1 MVTKVHKVV
10 KVLHTHT
17 HTHTDKYYIHLEN
30 KIDIDKH
37 TNLAK
42 GGELF

>member
-30 KIDIDKH
+30 KNDIDKH

-42 GGELF
+42 GSELF